1 MRVIGTV
8 DCQERDTV
16 FNAYVDSGK
25 TYVGPI
31 PGYANDL
38 LMHFSWDWI
47 CGNQDRI
54 KLGVPMYVN
63 GKWKLFNIGSW
74 IHGWVGREGLQL
86 PTVGDSTGDIQ
97 EVHCFVNLEEWLSD
111 PREPQEQYNIVNGEC
126 ADLPGYL
133 LGTEPID
140 FDSLAGPDENPFVTN
155 PLTGTVYGDG
165 LMSVIPI
172 VSCCVN
178 RGNSDGT
185 VGLGGAV
192 DVADLTYLVAYL
204 FQSGPVPPCEPEGNV
219 DGITGLGGPIDVA
232 DLTYLVAFLFQ
243 GGPPPPPCP

>member
-1 MRVIGTV
+1 
-8 DCQERDTV
+8 
-16 FNAYVDSGK
+16 
-25 TYVGPI
+25 
-31 PGYANDL
+31 
-38 LMHFSWDWI
+38 
-47 CGNQDRI
+47 
-54 KLGVPMYVN
+54 
-63 GKWKLFNIGSW
+63 
-74 IHGWVGREGLQL
+74 
-86 PTVGDSTGDIQ
+86 
-97 EVHCFVNLEEWLSD
+97 
-111 PREPQEQYNIVNGEC
+111 
-126 ADLPGYL
+126 
-133 LGTEPID
+133 
-140 FDSLAGPDENPFVTN
+140 
-155 PLTGTVYGDG
+155 
-165 LMSVIPI
+165 MSVIPI